1 MGRVKAPGDRKV
13 DGLML
18 VVKSFPSME
27 RSHVRSE
34 DSVQFGEAPA
44 RQPWRQGH

>member
-1 MGRVKAPGDRKV
+1 MGRVKAPDDRKI
-13 DGLML
+13 DRLML

-34 DSVQFGEAPA
+34 DSIQFGEAPA
-44 RQPWRQGH
+44 CRPWRQGH